1 MNSSLALS
9 QGDKLNGTVKLNVT
23 YNKASQYSTFAILT
37 TTDIPDKTNRE
48 KLAVTPG
55 SSSEIDPIRCST
67 VDEMK
72 KFPGDLLAVE
82 ATCIDLTWGEF
93 QINGRSFYTSNQSKY
108 KNDIEQYGSY
118 DMTVWFDADR
128 WSNPKVK
135 IVK

>member
-23 YNKASQYSTFAILT
+23 YNKASHYSTFAILT

-72 KFPGDLLAVE
+72 NSQAICLLWRLHVQ
-82 ATCIDLTWGEF
+82 TLLGVSSKLTVDHSTLPIRVNIKMI
-93 QINGRSFYTSNQSKY
+93 QNSMARMI
-108 KNDIEQYGSY
+108 
-118 DMTVWFDADR
+118 
-128 WSNPKVK
+128 
-135 IVK
+135 